1 MSVEER
7 KIVKTKLTKGGKLVI
22 RLMAEEKVEQVQR
35 AKDQLIK
42 LFTAFEECH
51 NAIHNQLT
59 KEAEI
64 ETSEKYFD
72 EVEDQYVEV
81 LNKAQSWLRDSRKS

>member
-1 MSVEER
+1 
-7 KIVKTKLTKGGKLVI
+7 
-22 RLMAEEKVEQVQR
+22 MAEGKVEQVQR
-35 AKDQLIK
+35 AKDQLIT

-81 LNKAQSWLRDSRKS
+81 LNKAQSWLRDSRNLKKSPSPNLCSPWKQAY